1 MKLHASG
8 EDYLEA
14 ILVLHKKM
22 GMVRSVDV
30 ARHMEVTKPS
40 VCHAV
45 NTLKDGGFLTMDE
58 DHFLYLTDIGREVA
72 EKIYERH
79 CFFRDGSSPQALTQR
94 RRKLMPAGWNTTS
107 VWNPLKNFGITI
119 PLKRENSW
127 PVQQRTKQCGRV
139 IHPTA
144 LFVSVIFFG
153 IQHFIN
159 QGKQQLLIPL
169 AALWNQPSD
178 PVNNFAVCV
187 RLRRKDFIKRS
198 ANGIDKA
205 NQNIQARLTPAAFY
219 GR

>member
-58 DHFLYLTDIGREVA
+58 DHFLYLTDIGRE
-72 EKIYERH
+72 
-79 CFFRDGSSPQALTQR
+79 
-94 RRKLMPAGWNTTS
+94 NTTS

-205 NQNIQARLTPAAFY
+205 NQNIQARLAPAAFY

>member
-45 NTLKDGGFLTMDE
+45 NT
-58 DHFLYLTDIGREVA
+58 GRLPKKSTSGTAFSET
-72 EKIYERH
+72 
-79 CFFRDGSSPQALTQR
+79 GSSPQALTQR

-178 PVNNFAVCV
+178 PDNNFAVCV
-187 RLRRKDFIKRS
+187 RLRHKDYIKRS

-205 NQNIQARLTPAAFY
+205 NQNIQARLAPAAFY